1 MFCRNCGKPSEA
13 PLCPECAAAEQAPMT
28 QPGVAPEVAPADAP
42 AAVPAET
49 PAAVPA
55 EEYLVMNLGEEQNA
69 EENAPAKKKK
79 SKKGLWISLIA
90 VVAVLSLLLGLFWNT
105 IMGWLRYQTS
115 DPEEW
120 YQEVEMESAKA
131 ATGGIAKLYGMLIKG
146 DGLPLGDF
154 NTADTK
160 VELQINPTLLDAVT
174 ALVPNPD
181 QLPVDLNKLQNL
193 SVSTKFTA
201 TEDMLHL
208 TASLSGELDLH
219 IYVDLPNSKVYLQL
233 PQAQEQALVIDTK
246 QMLGLDLSGGLEG
259 LLNGFALGYYGT
271 GPAPAVSDDIYFEDN
286 YGTAETPPLAFR
298 SNILDMI
305 TGVLNNRAFK
315 DAMPSEEE
323 FQGMLDRITGAAIT
337 ALSENAQKDRREVT
351 AGNSSETQN
360 VLTTVMD
367 EAAARQAL
375 KAVITT
381 AKDDATVKKILDA
394 VSAYLTENG
403 MEMDLHSMVS
413 MALPALIT
421 ELDQPA
427 NIPGSITLETYL
439 NDKDEI
445 VGRAVTVSGFDDESV
460 RLSYNVVSGE
470 AFIVQMP
477 ELTVTGTIEEQDGVT
492 TVTFDLPMDANNA
505 IKMMIKCSDTM
516 FSIRVTP
523 PADLIKQV
531 VDAEAVPE
539 ALLSELALEIG
550 VESTGSN
557 NAKLWVSALAGE
569 TPMVTLSLSETL
581 SKETPALPGNTVD
594 VTDLRSIVSWV
605 MSVDRS
611 SLVQA
616 LTNLGLKEEFADD
629 LISEIV
635 YNATYNLV

>member
-13 PLCPECAAAEQAPMT
+13 PLCPECAAAEQTPVT
-28 QPGVAPEVAPADAP
+28 QPGVAPEAAPAEAP
-42 AAVPAET
+42 AAA
-49 PAAVPA
+49 PA
-55 EEYLVMNLGEEQNA
+55 EEYLVMELGEEQNA

-79 SKKGLWISLIA
+79 SKKGLWISIIA

-160 VELQINPTLLDAVT
+160 VELQLNQSLLDAVT
-174 ALVPNPD
+174 ALVPNQD

-219 IYVDLPNSKVYLQL
+219 IYADLPNSKVYLQL

-246 QMLGLDLSGGLEG
+246 AMFNLDLSGGLED
-259 LLNGFALGYYGT
+259 LLNTYVYGT
-271 GPAPAVSDDIYFEDN
+271 YNANTYALDDEYNDYGTTGVIAPAS
-286 YGTAETPPLAFR
+286 R
-298 SNILDMI
+298 SGVLDMI
-305 TGVLNNRAFK
+305 TNVLNNQAFK

-337 ALSENAQKDRREVT
+337 ALSKNAQKDRREVT

-360 VLTTVMD
+360 VLTTVID
-367 EAAARQAL
+367 EATARQAL
-375 KAVITT
+375 KAVLTT

-394 VSAYLTENG
+394 VSAYLGETG
-403 MEMDLHSMVS
+403 TAMDLHSMVS
-413 MALPALIT
+413 MALPALIA

-439 NDKDEI
+439 DDENEV
-445 VGRAVTVSGFDDESV
+445 VGRSVTVSGFDAESV

-470 AFIVQMP
+470 AFIVQVP
-477 ELTVTGTIEEQDGVT
+477 ELTITGTVEEQDGVT
-492 TVTFDLPMDANNA
+492 TVTFDLPVDANNTF
-505 IKMMIKCSDTM
+505 KMMIKCSDTL
-516 FSIRVTP
+516 FSVRMTP
-523 PADLIKQV
+523 PAELTKELI
-531 VDAEAVPE
+531 E
-539 ALLSELALEIG
+539 ELADMDGIPEMLLNELAVEIG

-557 NAKLWVSALAGE
+557 NAKLWVSALAGN

-581 SKETPALPGNTVD
+581 SKETPTLPSSATD

-605 MSVDRS
+605 MSVDRP

-629 LISEIV
+629 LISGIV
-635 YNATYNLV
+635 YDATYNLV

>member
-13 PLCPECAAAEQAPMT
+13 PLCPECAAAEQTPVT
-28 QPGVAPEVAPADAP
+28 QPGVAPETAPAEAP
-42 AAVPAET
+42 AAA
-49 PAAVPA
+49 PA
-55 EEYLVMNLGEEQNA
+55 EEYMVMNLGEEQNA

-160 VELQINPTLLDAVT
+160 VELQLNQSLLDAVT
-174 ALVPNPD
+174 ALVPNQD

-219 IYVDLPNSKVYLQL
+219 IYADLPNSKVYLQL

-246 QMLGLDLSGGLEG
+246 AMFNLDLSGGLED
-259 LLNGFALGYYGT
+259 LLNTYVYGT
-271 GPAPAVSDDIYFEDN
+271 YNANTYALDDEYNDYGTTGAIAPAS
-286 YGTAETPPLAFR
+286 R
-298 SNILDMI
+298 SGVLDMI
-305 TGVLNNRAFK
+305 TNVLNNQAFK

-337 ALSENAQKDRREVT
+337 ALSKNAQKDRREVT

-360 VLTTVMD
+360 VLTTVID
-367 EAAARQAL
+367 EATARQAL
-375 KAVITT
+375 KAVLTT

-394 VSAYLTENG
+394 VSTYLGETG

-413 MALPALIT
+413 MALPALIA

-439 NDKDEI
+439 NDEDEV
-445 VGRAVTVSGFDDESV
+445 VGRSVTVSGFDAESV

-470 AFIVQMP
+470 AFIVQVP
-477 ELTVTGTIEEQDGVT
+477 ELTITGTIEEQDGVT
-492 TVTFDLPMDANNA
+492 TVTFDLPVDANNTF
-505 IKMMIKCSDTM
+505 KVMIKCSDTLFAVRM
-516 FSIRVTP
+516 TP
-523 PADLIKQV
+523 PAELTKELI
-531 VDAEAVPE
+531 E
-539 ALLSELALEIG
+539 ELADMDGIPEMLLNELAVEIG

-581 SKETPALPGNTVD
+581 SKETPTLPSSATD

-605 MSVDRS
+605 MSVDRP

-635 YNATYNLV
+635 YDATYNLV

>member
-13 PLCPECAAAEQAPMT
+13 PLCPECAAAEQTPVT
-28 QPGVAPEVAPADAP
+28 QPGVAPETAPAEAP
-42 AAVPAET
+42 AAA
-49 PAAVPA
+49 PA
-55 EEYLVMNLGEEQNA
+55 EEYLVMELGEEQNA
-69 EENAPAKKKK
+69 AENAPAKKKK

-174 ALVPNPD
+174 ALVPNQD

-219 IYVDLPNSKVYLQL
+219 IYADLPNSKVYLQL

-246 QMLGLDLSGGLEG
+246 AMFNLDLSGGLEG
-259 LLNGFALGYYGT
+259 LLNTYVYKNPTAIAYEADDYYNDYGT
-271 GPAPAVSDDIYFEDN
+271 TGVIVPAS
-286 YGTAETPPLAFR
+286 R
-298 SNILDMI
+298 SGVLDMI
-305 TGVLNNRAFK
+305 TDVLNNQAFK

-323 FQGMLDRITGAAIT
+323 FQGMLDRITEAAIT
-337 ALSENAQKDRREVT
+337 ALSKNAQKDRREVT

-360 VLTTVMD
+360 VLTTVID
-367 EAAARQAL
+367 EATARQAL
-375 KAVITT
+375 KAVLTT

-394 VSAYLTENG
+394 VSAYLTETG

-413 MALPALIT
+413 VALPALIA

-445 VGRAVTVSGFDDESV
+445 VGRAVTVSGFDAESV

-470 AFIVQMP
+470 AFIVQVP
-477 ELTVTGTIEEQDGVT
+477 ELTITGTIEEQDGVT
-492 TVTFDLPMDANNA
+492 TVTFDLPVDANNTF
-505 IKMMIKCSDTM
+505 KVMIKCSDTM

-523 PADLIKQV
+523 PAELTKELIEELA
-531 VDAEAVPE
+531 DMDGIPE
-539 ALLSELALEIG
+539 MLLNELALEIG

-557 NAKLWVSALAGE
+557 NAKLWVSALAGN

-581 SKETPALPGNTVD
+581 SKETPTLPSGATD

-605 MSVDRS
+605 MAVDRP

-616 LTNLGLKEEFADD
+616 LTNLGLKETFADD
-629 LISEIV
+629 LISKIV